1 MDDRKWRRNDKI
13 RRVFPIKSEDFMNF
27 YAIFIFNEMFSSL
40 EIVQFEAE
48 ISSFCEQNVNLIEN

>member
-1 MDDRKWRRNDKI
+1 
-13 RRVFPIKSEDFMNF
+13 MNF